1 MKIIFS
7 SLLISLFFIT
17 SCQEDPKLRALAQEK
32 EVQKKEVIFKNISN
46 GWNFSV
52 QPNNETSRSLTNT
65 WAEWRVLLNELAQ
78 KPKSSLGAFQQKAK
92 TLSKRA
98 TELNNNVPIE
108 FNLPE
113 IKSRINAL
121 CTKINAINLYIH
133 LNQIPAAKIVKL
145 VQEVNT
151 EIRSLQFQF
160 EEINRKSQI
169 KIEDGESDMLKMLD
183 TVRAIPN
190 NSNAKI
196 IK

>member
-65 WAEWRVLLNELAQ
+65 WGEWRILLNELAQ

>member
-1 MKIIFS
+1 
-7 SLLISLFFIT
+7 LI
-17 SCQEDPKLRALAQEK
+17 
-32 EVQKKEVIFKNISN
+32 
-46 GWNFSV
+46 
-52 QPNNETSRSLTNT
+52 NT
-65 WAEWRVLLNELAQ
+65 WGEWRVLLNELAQ

-98 TELNNNVPIE
+98 TDLNNNVPIE
-108 FNLPE
+108 FNIPE

-145 VQEVNT
+145 VQDVNT
-151 EIRSLQFQF
+151 EISSLQFQF

-183 TVRAIPN
+183 TIRAIPN

>member
-1 MKIIFS
+1 MKITFS
-7 SLLISLFFIT
+7 SLFLALLFLT

-32 EVQKKEVIFKNISN
+32 EAQKKEVIFKNIN
-46 GWNFSV
+46 KGWSFSV
-52 QPNNETSRSLTNT
+52 QPKNETSRYLTNT
-65 WAEWRVLLNELAQ
+65 WTEWRIFLNELAQ
-78 KPKSSLGAFQQKAK
+78 KPKSSLGAFQQKTQ

-98 TELNNNVPIE
+98 RELNNKVPVE

-121 CTKINAINLYIH
+121 CAKINAINLYIH
-133 LNQIPAAKIVKL
+133 LNQIPDAKIVQL

-151 EIRSLQFQF
+151 EISSLQFQF
-160 EEINRKSQI
+160 DEITRKSQI
-169 KIEDGESDMLKMLD
+169 KMEDGESDMLKMLD
-183 TVRAIPN
+183 TTRAIQA

>member
-1 MKIIFS
+1 MKITFS
-7 SLLISLFFIT
+7 SLLIGLFFLT

-65 WAEWRVLLNELAQ
+65 WGEWRVLLNELAQ

-98 TELNNNVPIE
+98 TDLNNNVPIE
-108 FNLPE
+108 FNIPE

-145 VQEVNT
+145 VQGVNT

-183 TVRAIPN
+183 TTRAIPN

>member
-1 MKIIFS
+1 MKTTFS
-7 SLLISLFFIT
+7 SLLIGLFFLT

-65 WAEWRVLLNELAQ
+65 WGEWRVLLNELAQ

-98 TELNNNVPIE
+98 NDINNNVPIE
-108 FNLPE
+108 FNIPE

-151 EIRSLQFQF
+151 EISSLQFQF

-183 TVRAIPN
+183 TIRAIPN

>member
-7 SLLISLFFIT
+7 SLLIGLFFIT

-190 NSNAKI
+190 NPNAKI

>member
-65 WAEWRVLLNELAQ
+65 WGEWRVLLNELAQ